1 MSEPD
6 TTTLP
11 TSELAALETRL
22 EFAEEAAFDAERLLA
37 AEDAGWDP
45 LTGSQAE
52 LITRDQLRKG
62 SHLARL
68 MTIGDPLI
76 SRGVNL
82 RVAYV
87 FGQGVSI
94 AAHEAPGQDSSLQ
107 DVNGLVQAFL
117 EDNAETF
124 TSAQAREDMERSFAT
139 DGNLFLALPTDP
151 VTGRVRVRAIP
162 TDEVAEIIAN
172 PEDAAEPWFYERTY
186 TTTTLDL
193 VGAGRQA
200 VTRSQTVT
208 IYYPDVTYRPSRR
221 PTMLNGHRIEWDKPV
236 VHGHVNRPTSG
247 TAFGV
252 PDTWA
257 ALPWARGYKDFLT
270 DWAGLVKALS
280 RFAFRATA
288 KNGTRASQVRGR
300 LETGPADGVGGTA
313 IMPEGQ
319 SFEAIGKS
327 GATIDAGSGKP
338 LAGMVAAALDIP
350 VTMLLADPGSTGA
363 RAVAETLDRPLAN
376 TIRMRRDV
384 HAALIRKV
392 LDYVIDR
399 AIASPS
405 GPLRGL
411 RQVDRFTGRES
422 WLLTGAQD
430 RGIDID
436 WPSLED
442 VDVKTL
448 IEALVNA
455 DSTGYLPPLVVLRML
470 LVALDVDNPDLV
482 LESVTDDAGNFIDPR
497 ATVAAAA
504 GSRAARAHRD
514 GADPAAALNAQD

>member
-1 MSEPD
+1 MSDQD

-11 TSELAALETRL
+11 TSELASLETRL
-22 EFAEEAAFDAERLLA
+22 EIAEEAALDAERLLA
-37 AEDAGWDP
+37 AEDSGWSP
-45 LTGSQAE
+45 LTGSSSE
-52 LITRDQLRKG
+52 LVTREQLRRG
-62 SHLARL
+62 SRLARL

-94 AAHEAPGQDSSLQ
+94 AAHEAPDGDAAQ
-107 DVNGLVQAFL
+107 DVDAVVQAFL

-151 VTGRVRVRAIP
+151 STGRVRVRVIP
-162 TDEVAEIIAN
+162 TDEVHEVIAN

-200 VTRSQTVT
+200 VTRTQQVTV
-208 IYYPDVTYRPSRR
+208 YYPDVTYRPSRR
-221 PTMLNGHRIEWDKPV
+221 PTTLNGHPIEWDKPV

-247 TAFGV
+247 TPFGV

-257 ALPWARGYKDFLT
+257 ALPWARGYKEFLT

-280 RFAFRATA
+280 KFAFRMTA
-288 KNGTRASQVRGR
+288 KNGSRAAQARAR
-300 LETGPADGVGGTA
+300 LEAGPADGIGGTA
-313 IMPEGQ
+313 ITPEGQ

-327 GATIDAGSGKP
+327 GATIDSGSGKP
-338 LAGMVAAALDIP
+338 LAGMVAAALDVP

-363 RAVAETLDRPLAN
+363 RAVAETLDRPLIN

-384 HAALIRKV
+384 HATLTRKI

-399 AIASPS
+399 AVAAPS

-422 WLLTGAQD
+422 WLLTGGQD

-448 IEALVNA
+448 VDALVQA
-455 DSTGYLPPLVVLRML
+455 DGTGLIPPLVVLRML
-470 LVALDVDNPDLV
+470 LIALDVDNPDLV
-482 LESVTDDAGNFIDPR
+482 LESVTDDDGNFIDPR
-497 ATVAAAA
+497 ATVAATVGA
-504 GSRAARAHRD
+504 RAAQAQRD
-514 GADPAAALNAQD
+514 GEDPAGVL